1 MSTKKQRLDYVNHI
15 APEHDRTS
23 CSDKSLYNAAY
34 NQDDFNGHGRCYRC
48 TLLMA
53 AVIGKTEDSHS
64 EVEL

>member
-23 CSDKSLYNAAY
+23 CSDNSLYNAAY
-34 NQDDFNGHGRCYRC
+34 NQDDFDGHGRCYRC

-53 AVIGKTEDSHS
+53 AVIGKTEDNHS
-64 EVEL
+64 EVGL